1 MLTGKLAPT
10 SGEAYVM
17 GMSIKDNVHG
27 IQRLVSCV
35 PQHDLLWGELSAMEH
50 IRLFAQIKGV
60 ARQDLAR
67 EVDKVLHR
75 VHLMEA
81 AKQPA
86 GGYSGGMKR
95 RLSIAL
101 AGIGGPKV
109 IMLDE
114 PTTGIDPL
122 NRRRIWNSVRELKRD
137 RIVVLTTHLMQEAD
151 W

>member
-1 MLTGKLAPT
+1 MLTGKLSVT
-10 SGEAYVM
+10 SGDAYVM
-17 GMSIKDNVHG
+17 GLSVKDQVRG

-50 IRLFAQIKGV
+50 IRMFAQIKGV
-60 ARQDLAR
+60 RAKDLSE
-67 EVDKVLHR
+67 EVGKVLHR
-75 VHLMEA
+75 VHLTEA
-81 AKQPA
+81 ANQKS

-114 PTTGIDPL
+114 PTTGLGKSTFVD
-122 NRRRIWNSVRELKRD
+122 ELR
-137 RIVVLTTHLMQEAD
+137 
-151 W
+151 